1 MNDFDFRGALLEKL
15 SEEPSHR
22 QMGVKWS
29 EISFIERR
37 FKIELS
43 YALSDDESE

>member
-15 SEEPSHR
+15 REEPSHR
-22 QMGVKWS
+22 QLGMKWS

-43 YALSDDESE
+43 YALSDDESD